1 MKHFF
6 TLTVIAALATASVI
20 TLSAFNSKKSATATE
35 YQVVCASKT
44 QVGANYEWCWMIT
57 NPNPGNGNDGT
68 LQNISHWSVPL
79 SLTAEAALVSA
90 EYSFDGITW
99 YGVSIEMERDP
110 SIRAC
115 TTTDVL
121 KFNAGTV
128 GGDPTYYRATFSSDF
143 TINPYATSYIKG
155 GANYGTNGSKCNVH
169 MFAGVNSN
177 TTGN

>member
-20 TLSAFNSKKSATATE
+20 TLSAFNSKKSTTATE
-35 YQVVCASKT
+35 YQITCASKT
-44 QVGANYEWCWMIT
+44 QVGSNYEWCWMIT
-57 NPNPGNGNDGT
+57 NPNPGNGDNGT

-79 SLTAEAALVSA
+79 SLAAEAALVSA

-99 YGVSIEMERDP
+99 YSVSIQMERDP
-110 SIRAC
+110 AIRAC
-115 TTTDVL
+115 TRVDVL
-121 KFNAGTV
+121 KFDAGTT
-128 GGDPTYYRATFSSDF
+128 GSDPTYYRVTFNSDF
-143 TINPYATSYIKG
+143 GFDPYSTSYIKS
-155 GANYGTNGSKCNVH
+155 GANYGSGTKCNMH